1 VALRAAQGFDAGD
14 PYSRKP
20 RAGEGASP
28 WLGGPF
34 RFGVPAREQLEFFG
48 DEEAA
53 ALYEKAVEALE
64 KLGGVKVGIDFSVFR
79 AAANLLYA
87 GPWVAERLAAIRGF
101 LKDHADQMNPV
112 VRGII
117 QGGERYTA
125 VDTFEAEYKLREL
138 RRASEGQFAA
148 MDVLVLPTTGTI
160 YKHAEVNADPVRLNT
175 NLGYYTNFVNLLDLA
190 AVAAPAG
197 FRSNGLPFGISFI
210 GTAFSD
216 EALLALA
223 DRYHRSHEE
232 VEGPALE
239 AAAAPP
245 GCIAVAVVGAHL
257 SGQPLN
263 WQLTQRGAR
272 LMKTC
277 RSAPGYRLYALAGT
291 KPAKPGLVRD
301 EGFSG
306 PGIELEVW
314 AVPEDQFGGF
324 VAAVP
329 PPLGIGNAL
338 LDSGET
344 VKSFI
349 CEQYAIPSARE
360 ITEFGGWRK
369 YLGS

>member
-1 VALRAAQGFDAGD
+1 
-14 PYSRKP
+14 
-20 RAGEGASP
+20 
-28 WLGGPF
+28 
-34 RFGVPAREQLEFFG
+34 LEFFG
-48 DEEAA
+48 DEEAG
-53 ALYEKAVEALE
+53 ALFDKAVGGLV
-64 KLGGVKVGIDFSVFR
+64 KLGGVKVEIDFSIFR

-125 VDTFEAEYKLREL
+125 ADTFEAEYKLQEL
-138 RRASEGQFAA
+138 RRAAEGQLALV
-148 MDVLVLPTTGTI
+148 DVLVLPTTGTI
-160 YKHAEVNADPVRLNT
+160 YKHSEVDADPVRLNT

-190 AVAAPAG
+190 AVAVPAG
-197 FRSNGLPFGISFI
+197 FRHNGLPFGISFV
-210 GTAFSD
+210 GPAFSD
-216 EALLALA
+216 EALLTVG
-223 DRYHRSHEE
+223 DRYHRSHAE
-232 VEGPALE
+232 VAGPAPE
-239 AAAAPP
+239 VAAAPP

-277 RSAPGYRLYALAGT
+277 RSAPEYRLYALAGT

-301 EGFSG
+301 EAFSG

-329 PPLGIGNAL
+329 PPLGIGNAV

-349 CEQYAIPSARE
+349 CEQYAIGSARE
-360 ITEFGGWRK
+360 ITQFGGWRT
-369 YLGS
+369 YLAS